1 MRLKKLEIFGFKSFF
16 DKTVVTLQPGIN
28 AIVGPNGCGKSN
40 LADAILWVLG
50 EQSAKNLRGEKMED
64 VIFNGTEQRK
74 ALGMAEV
81 SLTFG
86 DIDNALPGPYAPYSE
101 ITVSRRLFR
110 SGESEYLI
118 NKTTCRLKDIRDLL
132 IDTGAGYR
140 AHTIIEQGKVDDLI
154 SASPLQ
160 RREIVEEAAGI
171 AKYRLRKA
179 EALRKLEATEQNL
192 TRVRDIIGEI
202 KRQINSLDRQ
212 ARKAEKYQKL
222 REELRALELW
232 VARGEWDQWTGTREL
247 LEQEE
252 RGLQETAATE
262 EHRLAGLDLKQAEV
276 KLALTEQEQAL
287 SQIKTQVFEIEGKI
301 QRLEGRIET
310 IRAQRR
316 EWSET
321 EARNQQEI
329 GEIRQAEATLKAE
342 DELLDKERE
351 EIERE
356 LPARERLLTER
367 QEEANRQ
374 EEALG
379 REIAGLEREKVV
391 LFELASR
398 LTQANNNLLHI
409 ERRKED
415 LIKRKGRGA
424 QELEEVQGKKQAI
437 EEAAGRLK
445 GQLEQTRE
453 ILSEKS
459 AAQVAAATR
468 LQETEADLQA
478 RSVRLSQA
486 KEEWAALAA
495 QLASREGFYKGLLGP
510 GTESLLVQLQGIH
523 GMVADFIDVPPPYEK
538 AIEAVLESRLR
549 GIIVEGHTE
558 IKQGIDHLRQ
568 TQMGRGTFF
577 PRRPRV
583 RGEGAAPLEAGQE
596 GIIGRALDLVT
607 SRDGYDAL
615 VHALLGEVV
624 LVRDLDVAFQL
635 WNTAPA
641 SAVWVT
647 LRGEVLDPS
656 GAVTGGERGE
666 TGLLE
671 QKREIKLLSD
681 QMDRLQEEIRRL
693 EGEIARHQEILQT
706 TRLEIAT
713 LTSEIRSLEMQQLHE
728 QKDHGTSLVEIDRL
742 QNALQTV
749 LFEQEEGTK
758 EERELLQQEQE
769 ERNRIAEAQRLK
781 GEKEAEIVRLQEQV
795 EAFRQSLGGI
805 KEEVVRLKMETASLK
820 ERHRHLLEKR
830 DRVNRAKEE
839 LGQRFLEKERLLASL
854 KEKWQTAEAEEA
866 ETTTAISQAASERE
880 EKVALIREKTEAHAA
895 ILAQLQEVEQE
906 IHQLRAQL
914 DQTQKSLQE
923 RALRKIEAQMTQEKI
938 REAIFMNYQIEIAE
952 TVPSPPPAT
961 EEGEWTMDQARD
973 RAATLRRSL
982 DEMGPVN
989 IGAIEEYR
997 ELETRYQFLTS
1008 QETDLTTSMESL
1020 RQAIAKINKTT
1031 QSLFVDTF
1039 HLLNEKFK
1047 EVFVSFF
1054 GGGKAELILLDE
1066 AHPLE
1071 SGIEM
1076 IAQPPGKKPR
1086 SITLLSGGEKAL
1098 TAISLLFATF
1108 LIHPSPF
1115 CLLDEIDAPL
1125 DEENTR
1131 RFTQAVGNMSR
1142 QTQFIVIT
1150 HNKRTMEIADVLY
1163 GVTME
1168 ETGLSRLI
1176 SVDLNEK
1183 QGTNGNGNGNG
1194 HPVGTPVTSDSI

>member
-1 MRLKKLEIFGFKSFF
+1 MRLKKLEVFGFKSFF
-16 DKTVVTLQPGIN
+16 DKTVVTFQPGIN

-40 LADAILWVLG
+40 IADAILWVLG

-86 DIDNALPGPYAPYSE
+86 DIDNELPPPYSPYAE
-101 ITVSRRLFR
+101 LTVSRRLFR

-154 SASPLQ
+154 SASPMQ

-222 REELRALELW
+222 REELRSLELW
-232 VARGEWDQWTGTREL
+232 VARAEWEQWTQTRNL

-252 RGLQETAATE
+252 KALQETAAGE
-262 EHRLAGLDLKQAEV
+262 EHRLAGLDLKQAET
-276 KLALTEQEQAL
+276 KLVLTEQEQAL
-287 SQIKTQVFEIEGKI
+287 GQIKTQVFEIEGKI
-301 QRLEGRIET
+301 QRLEGKIET
-310 IRAQRR
+310 IRAQRK

-321 EARNQQEI
+321 EAHNQQEI
-329 GEIRQAEATLKAE
+329 GEIRQADATLTAE
-342 DELLDKERE
+342 EDLLEKERE

-356 LPARERLLTER
+356 QPERERLLTER
-367 QEEANRQ
+367 QEESNRL
-374 EEALG
+374 EGELN
-379 REIAGLEREKVV
+379 REIARLEQEKVV

-398 LTQANNNLLHI
+398 LTQAKNNLLHI
-409 ERRKED
+409 ELRKED
-415 LIKRKGRGA
+415 IIKRKGRGA
-424 QELEEVQGKKQAI
+424 QELETVQGKKREI
-437 EEAAGRLK
+437 EETAERLK
-445 GQLEQTRE
+445 GQLEQTRYL
-453 ILSEKS
+453 LSEKS
-459 AAQVAAATR
+459 AAQTAATTR
-468 LQETEADLQA
+468 LRETEADLKAQ
-478 RSVRLSQA
+478 STRLSQA

-510 GTESLLVQLQGIH
+510 GTESLLVQLQGLH

-538 AIEAVLESRLR
+538 AIEGVLESRLR
-549 GIIVEGHTE
+549 GIIVEGHAE

-568 TQMGRGTFF
+568 AQMGRGTFF
-577 PRRPRV
+577 PRQPRV
-583 RGEGAAPLEAGQE
+583 GKETLSPLEAGQE
-596 GIIGRALDLVT
+596 GVIGRALDLVAC
-607 SRDGYDAL
+607 REGYESL
-615 VHALLGEVV
+615 VNALLGEVV
-624 LVRDLDVAFQL
+624 LVRDLDVALHL
-635 WNTAPA
+635 WNTVSAP
-641 SAVWVT
+641 AVWVT
-647 LRGEVLDPS
+647 LQGEVLDPS

-681 QMDRLQEEIRRL
+681 QMDRLHAEMRRLDEEI
-693 EGEIARHQEILQT
+693 AQNQEILHL
-706 TRLEIAT
+706 TRQEIEM

-728 QKDHGTSLVEIDRL
+728 QKDFSTSHVEIDRL

-758 EERELLQQEQE
+758 EERELLQQEE
-769 ERNRIAEAQRLK
+769 GERNRIAEALRLK
-781 GEKEAEIVRLQEQV
+781 EEKEAEIVRQQEQV
-795 EAFRQSLGGI
+795 EARRQGLGGI
-805 KEEVVRLKMETASLK
+805 KEEVVRFKMETASLK

-830 DRVNRAKEE
+830 DRVDRAKEE
-839 LGQRFLEKERLLASL
+839 LAQRLIEKERLLASL
-854 KEKWQTAEAEEA
+854 KEKWQIAEAEEA
-866 ETTTAISQAASERE
+866 ETTTAISQAMSERE
-880 EKVALIREKTEAHAA
+880 ERVALIREKTEAHAA
-895 ILAQLQEVEQE
+895 VLGQLQQVEQE
-906 IHQLRAQL
+906 IHQLRSQL

-952 TVPSPPPAT
+952 AVPSPPSS
-961 EEGEWTMDQARD
+961 EEGEWTMEQARE
-973 RAATLRRSL
+973 RAAALRRSL
-982 DEMGPVN
+982 DDMGPVN

-1031 QSLFVDTF
+1031 QSLFSETF
-1039 HLLNEKFK
+1039 VLLNEKFK

-1054 GGGKAELILLDE
+1054 GGGKAELVLLDE
-1066 AHPLE
+1066 ANPLE

-1131 RFTQAVGNMSR
+1131 RFTLAVSKMSQ

-1150 HNKRTMEIADVLY
+1150 HNKRTMEIANVLY

-1168 ETGLSRLI
+1168 EIGLSRLI
-1176 SVDLNEK
+1176 SVNLNEK
-1183 QGTNGNGNGNG
+1183 EGTNGNG
-1194 HPVGTPVTSDSI
+1194 HPVETPVASDSI

>member
-1 MRLKKLEIFGFKSFF
+1 MRLKKLEVFGFKSFF
-16 DKTVVTLQPGIN
+16 DKTVVTFQPGIN

-86 DIDNALPGPYAPYSE
+86 DIDNELPGPYAPYAE

-118 NKTTCRLKDIRDLL
+118 NKTPCRLKDIRDLL

-154 SASPLQ
+154 SASPMQ
-160 RREIVEEAAGI
+160 RRELVEEAAGI

-232 VARGEWDQWTGTREL
+232 VARAEWDQWSGTREL

-252 RGLQETAATE
+252 KGLQEAAGAE

-287 SQIKTQVFEIEGKI
+287 AQIKTQVFEIEGKI

-310 IRAQRR
+310 IRAQRK

-329 GEIRQAEATLKAE
+329 GEIRQAEATLKEEEA
-342 DELLDKERE
+342 LLEKERE

-356 LPARERLLTER
+356 QPERERLLAER
-367 QEEANRQ
+367 QEETNRQ
-374 EEALG
+374 EEALN
-379 REIAGLEREKVV
+379 REIARLEQEKVV

-424 QELEEVQGKKQAI
+424 QELESVQGKKQAI
-437 EEAAGRLK
+437 EAAAVRLK
-445 GQLEQTRE
+445 EQLEQTRQV
-453 ILSEKS
+453 LSEKS
-459 AAQVAAATR
+459 AAQAAAAHR
-468 LQETEADLQA
+468 LKETEAEIKA
-478 RSVRLSQA
+478 RSTRLSQA

-523 GMVADFIDVPPPYEK
+523 GMVADLIDVPAPYEK
-538 AIEAVLESRLR
+538 AIEAVLENRLR
-549 GIIVEGHTE
+549 GIIVDGPAE
-558 IKQGIDHLRQ
+558 IKQGIEHLRQ
-568 TQMGRGTFF
+568 SQMGRGTFF
-577 PRRPRV
+577 PRQPRL
-583 RGEGAAPLEAGQE
+583 RRDGAAPLEAGQD
-596 GIIGRALDLVT
+596 GVIGRALDLVAG
-607 SRDGYDAL
+607 REGYDAL
-615 VHALLGEVV
+615 VDALLGEVV
-624 LVRDLDVAFQL
+624 LVRDLDAALQL
-635 WNTAPA
+635 WNNT
-641 SAVWVT
+641 SAATVWVT

-656 GAVTGGERGE
+656 GAVTGGERDE

-681 QMDRLQEEIRRL
+681 QMDRLQAEIRQV
-693 EGEIARHQEILQT
+693 EEQIAQNQETLQMTRQEIEQ
-706 TRLEIAT
+706 
-713 LTSEIRSLEMQQLHE
+713 LTSEVRSLEMQQLHE
-728 QKDHGTSLVEIDRL
+728 QKDHSASLTEIDRL

-758 EERELLQQEQE
+758 EERELLEQE
-769 ERNRIAEAQRLK
+769 EGERHRGAEAQRLK
-781 GEKEAEIVRLQEQV
+781 GETEAEIVGHQEQV
-795 EAFRQSLGGI
+795 ETLRQGLGTM

-830 DRVNRAKEE
+830 NGVRRAQEE
-839 LGQRFLEKERLLASL
+839 LVQRFREKERLLAAL
-854 KEKWQTAEAEEA
+854 KEKWQAAEAEES
-866 ETTTAISQAASERE
+866 ETTAAISQAMSERE

-895 ILAQLQEVEQE
+895 VLAQLQQIEQE
-906 IHQLRAQL
+906 IQQVRSQL

-938 REAIFMNYQIEIAE
+938 RETIFMNYQTEIAE
-952 TVPSPPPAT
+952 TVPPPPPSV
-961 EEGEWTMDQARD
+961 EEEEWTMDQARE
-973 RAATLRRSL
+973 RSATLRRSL

-1031 QSLFVDTF
+1031 QSLFTDTF

-1047 EVFVSFF
+1047 QVFVSFF

-1076 IAQPPGKKPR
+1076 VAQPPGKKPR

-1131 RFTQAVGNMSR
+1131 RFIKAIDDMSQ

-1183 QGTNGNGNGNG
+1183 QGANGNG

>member
-1 MRLKKLEIFGFKSFF
+1 MRLKKLEVFGFKSFF
-16 DKTVVTLQPGIN
+16 DKTVVTFQPGIN

-86 DIDNALPGPYAPYSE
+86 DIDNELPGPYAPYAE

-118 NKTTCRLKDIRDLL
+118 NKTPCRLKDIRDLL

-154 SASPLQ
+154 SASPMQ
-160 RREIVEEAAGI
+160 RRELVEEAAGI

-232 VARGEWDQWTGTREL
+232 VARAEWDQWSGTREL

-252 RGLQETAATE
+252 KGLQEAAGAE

-287 SQIKTQVFEIEGKI
+287 AQIKTQVFEIEGKI

-310 IRAQRR
+310 IRAQRK

-329 GEIRQAEATLKAE
+329 GEIRQAEATLKEEEA
-342 DELLDKERE
+342 LLEKERE

-356 LPARERLLTER
+356 QPERERLLAER
-367 QEEANRQ
+367 QEETNRQ
-374 EEALG
+374 EEALN
-379 REIAGLEREKVV
+379 REIARLEQEKVV

-424 QELEEVQGKKQAI
+424 QELESVQGKKQAI
-437 EEAAGRLK
+437 EAAAVRLK
-445 GQLEQTRE
+445 EQLEQTRQV
-453 ILSEKS
+453 LSEKS
-459 AAQVAAATR
+459 AAQAAAAHR
-468 LQETEADLQA
+468 LKETEAEIKA
-478 RSVRLSQA
+478 RSTRLSQA

-523 GMVADFIDVPPPYEK
+523 GMVADLIDVPAPYEK
-538 AIEAVLESRLR
+538 AIEAVLENRLR
-549 GIIVEGHTE
+549 GIIVDGPAE
-558 IKQGIDHLRQ
+558 IKQGIEHLRQ
-568 TQMGRGTFF
+568 SQMGRGTFF
-577 PRRPRV
+577 PRQPRL
-583 RGEGAAPLEAGQE
+583 RRDGAAPLEAGQD
-596 GIIGRALDLVT
+596 GVIGRALDLVAG
-607 SRDGYDAL
+607 REGYDAL
-615 VHALLGEVV
+615 VDALLGEVV
-624 LVRDLDVAFQL
+624 LVRDLDAALQL
-635 WNTAPA
+635 WNNT
-641 SAVWVT
+641 SAATVWVT

-656 GAVTGGERGE
+656 GAVTGGERDE

-681 QMDRLQEEIRRL
+681 QMDRLQAEIRQV
-693 EGEIARHQEILQT
+693 EEQIAQNQETLQMTRQEIEQ
-706 TRLEIAT
+706 
-713 LTSEIRSLEMQQLHE
+713 LTSEVRSLEMQQLHE
-728 QKDHGTSLVEIDRL
+728 QKDHSASLTEIDRL

-758 EERELLQQEQE
+758 EERELLEQE
-769 ERNRIAEAQRLK
+769 EGERHRGAEAQRLK
-781 GEKEAEIVRLQEQV
+781 GEKEAEIVGHQEQV
-795 EAFRQSLGGI
+795 ETLRQGLGTM

-830 DRVNRAKEE
+830 NGVRRAQEE
-839 LGQRFLEKERLLASL
+839 LVQRFREKERLLAAL
-854 KEKWQTAEAEEA
+854 KEKWQAAEAEES
-866 ETTTAISQAASERE
+866 ETTAAISQAMSERE

-895 ILAQLQEVEQE
+895 VLAQLQQIEQE
-906 IHQLRAQL
+906 IQQVRSQL

-938 REAIFMNYQIEIAE
+938 RETIFMNYQTEIAE
-952 TVPSPPPAT
+952 TVPPPPLPLKRKS
-961 EEGEWTMDQARD
+961 GRWIRRGSGRPRFGAR
-973 RAATLRRSL
+973 S
-982 DEMGPVN
+982 
-989 IGAIEEYR
+989 
-997 ELETRYQFLTS
+997 TRWG
-1008 QETDLTTSMESL
+1008 
-1020 RQAIAKINKTT
+1020 R
-1031 QSLFVDTF
+1031 
-1039 HLLNEKFK
+1039 
-1047 EVFVSFF
+1047 
-1054 GGGKAELILLDE
+1054 
-1066 AHPLE
+1066 
-1071 SGIEM
+1071 
-1076 IAQPPGKKPR
+1076 
-1086 SITLLSGGEKAL
+1086 
-1098 TAISLLFATF
+1098 
-1108 LIHPSPF
+1108 
-1115 CLLDEIDAPL
+1115 
-1125 DEENTR
+1125 
-1131 RFTQAVGNMSR
+1131 
-1142 QTQFIVIT
+1142 
-1150 HNKRTMEIADVLY
+1150 
-1163 GVTME
+1163 
-1168 ETGLSRLI
+1168 
-1176 SVDLNEK
+1176 
-1183 QGTNGNGNGNG
+1183 
-1194 HPVGTPVTSDSI
+1194 

>member
-16 DKTVVTLQPGIN
+16 DKTVVTFQPGIN

-64 VIFNGTEQRK
+64 VIFNGTEHRK

-86 DIDNALPGPYAPYSE
+86 DINNELPAPYAPYSE

-118 NKTTCRLKDIRDLL
+118 NKTPCRLKDIRDLL

-154 SASPLQ
+154 SASPMQ

-222 REELRALELW
+222 REELRTLELW
-232 VARGEWDQWTGTREL
+232 VARAEWEQWSGTREL

-252 RGLQETAATE
+252 RGLQESVAAE
-262 EHRLAGLDLKQAEV
+262 EHRLAGLDLKQAEI

-287 SQIKTQVFEIEGKI
+287 GQIKTQVFEIEGKI

-310 IRAQRR
+310 IRAQRK

-329 GEIRQAEATLKAE
+329 GEIRQAEATLKGEEA
-342 DELLDKERE
+342 LLEKERE

-356 LPARERLLTER
+356 QPRRERLLTER
-367 QEEANRQ
+367 QEESNRL
-374 EEALG
+374 EEELN
-379 REIAGLEREKVV
+379 REIARLEQEKVV

-424 QELEEVQGKKQAI
+424 QELEEVQGKKRAI
-437 EEAAGRLK
+437 EEAAGQLK
-445 GQLEQTRE
+445 GALEQTRLL
-453 ILSEKS
+453 LSEKS
-459 AAQVAAATR
+459 AAQNAAAAR
-468 LQETEADLQA
+468 LRETEAELKA
-478 RSVRLSQA
+478 RSARLSQA

-523 GMVADFIDVPPPYEK
+523 GMVADFIDVPAPYEK

-549 GIIVEGHTE
+549 GIIVEGPAE
-558 IKQGIDHLRQ
+558 IKQGIEHLRQ
-568 TQMGRGTFF
+568 SQMGRGTFF
-577 PRRPRV
+577 PRQPRV
-583 RGEGAAPLEAGQE
+583 RSEGAAPIEAVDGM
-596 GIIGRALDLVT
+596 IGRALDLVT
-607 SRDGYDAL
+607 SCEGYDAL
-615 VHALLGEVV
+615 VNALLGEVV
-624 LVRDLDVAFQL
+624 LVRDLDVALHL
-635 WNTAPA
+635 WNISSAP
-641 SAVWVT
+641 AVWVT
-647 LRGEVLDPS
+647 LRGEVLDRS
-656 GAVTGGERGE
+656 GAVTGGERSE

-671 QKREIKLLSD
+671 QKREIKSLSD
-681 QMDRLQEEIRRL
+681 QMDRLHEEIRRL
-693 EGEIARHQEILQT
+693 EGEINQHQETVQT
-706 TRLEIAT
+706 TRQEIET
-713 LTSEIRSLEMQQLHE
+713 LMSETRSLEMQLLHD
-728 QKDHGTSLVEIDRL
+728 QKDHNTSLAEIDRL

-758 EERELLQQEQE
+758 EEQELLQQEE
-769 ERNRIAEAQRLK
+769 GERNRIVEAQRLK
-781 GEKEAEIVRLQEQV
+781 GEKEAEIVGQQEKV
-795 EAFRQSLGGI
+795 ESLRQGLGGM

-830 DRVNRAKEE
+830 DRVRRAQEE
-839 LGQRFLEKERLLASL
+839 LVQRFQEKERLLASL
-854 KEKWQTAEAEEA
+854 KEKWQAAEAEEA
-866 ETTTAISQAASERE
+866 ETTAAISQAMSERE
-880 EKVALIREKTEAHAA
+880 EKAVLIREKTEAHAA
-895 ILAQLQEVEQE
+895 VLAQLQQAEQE

-914 DQTQKSLQE
+914 DQTQKTLQE

-938 REAIFMNYQIEIAE
+938 RETIFMNYQIEIAE
-952 TVPSPPPAT
+952 TLPAPPSS
-961 EEGEWTMDQARD
+961 EEGEWTIDQARE
-973 RAATLRRSL
+973 RAAALRRSL

-1131 RFTQAVGNMSR
+1131 RFTQAVGNMSQ

-1150 HNKRTMEIADVLY
+1150 HNKRTMEIADLLY

-1183 QGTNGNGNGNG
+1183 EGANGNG

>member
-1 MRLKKLEIFGFKSFF
+1 MRLKKLEVFGFKSFF
-16 DKTVVTLQPGIN
+16 DKTVVTFQPGIN

-40 LADAILWVLG
+40 LADAILWVMG

-74 ALGMAEV
+74 PLGMAEV

-86 DIDNALPGPYAPYSE
+86 DINDELPGPYAPYSE

-118 NKTTCRLKDIRDLL
+118 NKTPCRLKDIRDLL

-154 SASPLQ
+154 SASPMQ

-232 VARGEWDQWTGTREL
+232 VARAEWDQWSGTREL

-252 RGLQETAATE
+252 KGLQETAAAE
-262 EHRLAGLDLKQAEV
+262 KHRLAGLDLKQAEV

-287 SQIKTQVFEIEGKI
+287 GQIKTQVFEIEGKI

-310 IRAQRR
+310 IRAQRK

-321 EARNQQEI
+321 EARHQQEI

-342 DELLDKERE
+342 EELLEKERE

-356 LPARERLLTER
+356 QPERERLLTER

-374 EEALG
+374 EEGLN
-379 REIAGLEREKVV
+379 REIARLEQEKVV

-424 QELEEVQGKKQAI
+424 QELEEVQGKKQTI
-437 EEAAGRLK
+437 EETAGRLK
-445 GQLEQTRE
+445 GALEQTRQ

-459 AAQVAAATR
+459 AAQTAATAR
-468 LQETEADLQA
+468 LKETEADLQA
-478 RSVRLSQA
+478 RFARLSRA

-523 GMVADFIDVPPPYEK
+523 GMVADFIDVPTPYEK

-549 GIIVEGHTE
+549 GIIVEGPAE

-568 TQMGRGTFF
+568 SQMGRGTFF
-577 PRRPRV
+577 PRQPRV
-583 RGEGAAPLEAGQE
+583 RKEGTAPLEPGQD
-596 GIIGRALDLVT
+596 GVIGRALDLVT
-607 SRDGYDAL
+607 SRDGYEAL
-615 VHALLGEVV
+615 VNALLGEVV
-624 LVRDLDVAFQL
+624 LVRDLDVALHL
-635 WNTAPA
+635 WNSASAP
-641 SAVWVT
+641 AVWVT
-647 LRGEVLDPS
+647 LRGEVLDPVGS
-656 GAVTGGERGE
+656 VTGGERNE

-671 QKREIKLLSD
+671 QKREIKSLSD
-681 QMDRLQEEIRRL
+681 QMDRLQEEVRRL
-693 EGEIARHQEILQT
+693 EGEIAQNQESLQT
-706 TRLEIAT
+706 TRQEIEMR
-713 LTSEIRSLEMQQLHE
+713 TSEIRSLEMQQLHE
-728 QKDHGTSLVEIDRL
+728 QKDHSASLIEIDRL

-758 EERELLQQEQE
+758 EEQELLLQEQG
-769 ERNRIAEAQRLK
+769 ERNRIAETERLK
-781 GEKEAEIVRLQEQV
+781 EDKEGEIVRQQEKV
-795 EAFRQSLGGI
+795 ESLRQRLGGM
-805 KEEVVRLKMETASLK
+805 KEEVVRLKMEVASLK

-830 DRVNRAKEE
+830 DRVRRAQEE
-839 LGQRFLEKERLLASL
+839 LAQRFQEKERLLASL
-854 KEKWQTAEAEEA
+854 KEKWEAAEAEEA
-866 ETTTAISQAASERE
+866 ETTTAISQAMSERE

-895 ILAQLQEVEQE
+895 VLAQLQQVEQE

-938 REAIFMNYQIEIAE
+938 RETIFMNYQIEIAE
-952 TVPSPPPAT
+952 TIPPPPPS
-961 EEGEWTMDQARD
+961 EEGAWTIDQARE

-997 ELETRYQFLTS
+997 ELTTRYQFLTS

-1031 QSLFVDTF
+1031 QSLFTETF

-1183 QGTNGNGNGNG
+1183 QGTNGNG
-1194 HPVGTPVTSDSI
+1194 HPVGTPVVSDSI

>member
-1 MRLKKLEIFGFKSFF
+1 MRLKKLEVFGFKSFF
-16 DKTVVTLQPGIN
+16 DKTVVTFQTGIN

-86 DIDNALPGPYAPYSE
+86 DIDNELPPPYSPYAE

-154 SASPLQ
+154 SASPMQ
-160 RREIVEEAAGI
+160 RRELVEEAAGI

-232 VARGEWDQWTGTREL
+232 VARAEWDQWCGTREL

-252 RGLQETAATE
+252 RGLQETASSE
-262 EHRLAGLDLKQAEV
+262 ENRLAGLDLKQAEI

-287 SQIKTQVFEIEGKI
+287 GQIKTQVFEIEGKI

-310 IRAQRR
+310 IRAQRK

-329 GEIRQAEATLKAE
+329 GEIRQAEASLKAE
-342 DELLDKERE
+342 EELLEKERE

-356 LPARERLLTER
+356 QPERERLLAER
-367 QEEANRQ
+367 QEESSRR
-374 EEALG
+374 EEELN
-379 REIAGLEREKVV
+379 REIARLEQEKVV

-415 LIKRKGRGA
+415 LFKRKGRGA
-424 QELEEVQGKKQAI
+424 QELEAVQGKKQTI
-437 EEAAGRLK
+437 EEAAGQLK
-445 GQLEQTRE
+445 GALEQTRQR
-453 ILSEKS
+453 LSEKS
-459 AAQVAAATR
+459 AAQTAAAAR
-468 LQETEADLQA
+468 LKETEADLKAQSA
-478 RSVRLSQA
+478 RLSQA

-495 QLASREGFYKGLLGP
+495 QLASREGFYRGLLGS
-510 GTESLLVQLQGIH
+510 GTESLLVQLQGTH
-523 GMVADFIDVPPPYEK
+523 GMVADFIDVPAPYEK

-549 GIIVEGHTE
+549 GIIVEGPAE

-568 TQMGRGTFF
+568 SQMGRGTFF
-577 PRRPRV
+577 PRQPRV
-583 RGEGAAPLEAGQE
+583 RKEGAPSLEAGQD
-596 GIIGRALDLVT
+596 GVIGRALDLVT
-607 SRDGYDAL
+607 SREGYDAL
-615 VHALLGEVV
+615 ANALLGEVV
-624 LVRDLDVAFQL
+624 LVRDLDVALQL
-635 WNTAPA
+635 WESASAP
-641 SAVWVT
+641 AVWVT

-656 GAVTGGERGE
+656 GGVTGGERGE

-671 QKREIKLLSD
+671 QKREIKSLSD
-681 QMDRLQEEIRRL
+681 QMDHLHEEIRRS
-693 EGEIARHQEILQT
+693 EGEITETQGTLQT
-706 TRLEIAT
+706 TRQEIET
-713 LTSEIRSLEMQQLHE
+713 LTAEIRSLEMQQLHE
-728 QKDHGTSLVEIDRL
+728 QKDHSTSLVEIDRL

-758 EERELLQQEQE
+758 EERELLQQEE
-769 ERNRIAEAQRLK
+769 GERNRIAEAQRLK
-781 GEKEAEIVRLQEQV
+781 GEKEAEIVRQQEQV
-795 EAFRQSLGGI
+795 EAFRQSLGGM

-830 DRVNRAKEE
+830 DRVLRAQEE
-839 LGQRFLEKERLLASL
+839 LGQRFQEKERLLASL
-854 KEKWQTAEAEEA
+854 KEKWRAAETEEA
-866 ETTTAISQAASERE
+866 ETTTAISQAMSERE
-880 EKVALIREKTEAHAA
+880 EKVAQIREKTEVHAA
-895 ILAQLQEVEQE
+895 VLAQLQQIEQE
-906 IHQLRAQL
+906 IHQVRSQL

-938 REAIFMNYQIEIAE
+938 RETIFMNYQIEIAE
-952 TVPSPPPAT
+952 TTPPPPPSS
-961 EEGEWTMDQARD
+961 EEGAWTMDQARD
-973 RAATLRRSL
+973 RAATLRRAL

-1031 QSLFVDTF
+1031 QSLFTDTF

-1047 EVFVSFF
+1047 KVFVSFF
-1054 GGGKAELILLDE
+1054 GGGNAELILLDE

-1076 IAQPPGKKPR
+1076 VAQPPGKKPR

-1131 RFTQAVGNMSR
+1131 RFTKAIDDMSQ

-1183 QGTNGNGNGNG
+1183 ERTNGNG
-1194 HPVGTPVTSDSI
+1194 HPVGAPVTSDSI

>member
-16 DKTVVTLQPGIN
+16 DKTVVTFQPGIN
-28 AIVGPNGCGKSN
+28 AVVGPNGCGKSN
-40 LADAILWVLG
+40 IADSILWVLG
-50 EQSAKNLRGEKMED
+50 EQSAKNLRGERMED
-64 VIFNGTEQRK
+64 VIFNGTEHRK
-74 ALGMAEV
+74 PLGMSEV

-86 DIDNALPGPYAPYSE
+86 DINGALPEPYAPYSE

-118 NKTTCRLKDIRDLL
+118 NKTPCRLKDIRDLL

-212 ARKAEKYQKL
+212 ARKAEKFQKI
-222 REELRALELW
+222 REELKSLDFF
-232 VARGEWDQWTGTREL
+232 VARAEWDQWSGTREA

-252 RGLQETAATE
+252 RSLQETASAQE
-262 EHRLAGLDLKQAEV
+262 NQRSGLDLRQSEI
-276 KLALTEQEQAL
+276 KLSLTEQEQAL
-287 SQIKTQVFEIEGKI
+287 GQLKTQIFETEAKI

-316 EWSET
+316 EWTET
-321 EARNQQEI
+321 ETRNLQEI
-329 GEIRQAEATLKAE
+329 AEIRQAETALQAE
-342 DELLDKERE
+342 DQALDQEQEQIEETLPERE
-351 EIERE
+351 RH
-356 LPARERLLTER
+356 LTER
-367 QEEANRQ
+367 QEESNRI
-374 EEALG
+374 EAALTE
-379 REIAGLEREKVV
+379 EIARLEQEKGY

-398 LTQANNNLLHI
+398 LTQAKNNLVHLQL
-409 ERRKED
+409 RKDE
-415 LIKRKGRGA
+415 LMKRKGRGA
-424 QELEEVQGKKQAI
+424 QELEEVQRKK
-437 EEAAGRLK
+437 EETEAAS
-445 GQLEQTRE
+445 GQLKAQLGEMKRQ
-453 ILSEKS
+453 LSEKQ
-459 AAQVAAATR
+459 AAQAAAATQ
-468 LQETEADLQA
+468 LKETEATLQA
-478 RSVRLSQA
+478 GTARLSQV
-486 KEEWAALAA
+486 KEEWGVLAA
-495 QLASREGFYKGLLGP
+495 QLASREGFYRGLLGP
-510 GTESLLVQLQGIH
+510 GTENLLTQLQGLH
-523 GMVADFIDVPPPYEK
+523 GMVADFIEVPAPYEK

-549 GIIVEGHTE
+549 GIVVDGAAE
-558 IKQGIDHLRQ
+558 IRQGIEHLREAQ
-568 TQMGRGTFF
+568 LGRGTFF
-577 PRRPRV
+577 PRQPRTQS
-583 RGEGAAPLEAGQE
+583 PLSSTETGQE
-596 GIIGRALDLVT
+596 GVIGRALDLVGH
-607 SRDGYDAL
+607 RDGYEAL
-615 VHALLGEVV
+615 TQALLCDVV
-624 LVRDLDVAFQL
+624 LVRDLDVAFEQWEL
-635 WNTAPA
+635 SPA
-641 SAVWVT
+641 AVYVT
-647 LRGEVLDPS
+647 LRGEVLDRS

-671 QKREIKLLSD
+671 QKREIKALSD
-681 QMDRLQEEIRRL
+681 QMAHLQEEMRRQ
-693 EGEIARHQEILQT
+693 EEKIGENQALLQT
-706 TRLEIAT
+706 TRQEIEA
-713 LTSEIRSLEMQQLHE
+713 LGGEIRAIEIQHLHDL
-728 QKDHGTSLVEIDRL
+728 KDHSASLTEIDRL

-758 EERELLQQEQE
+758 EEIELLRQE
-769 ERNRIAEAQRLK
+769 ETERNQVTEAQRMK
-781 GEKEAEIVRLQEQV
+781 EEKEAAITQQQEQV
-795 EAFRQSLGGI
+795 EALRQSLGI
-805 KEEVVRLKMETASLK
+805 VKEEVVRLKMETASLK

-830 DRVNRAKEE
+830 SRVVRAKEE
-839 LGQRFLEKERLLASL
+839 LVQRFQEKERLVASL
-854 KEKWQTAEAEEA
+854 QEKRRAAEGEEA
-866 ETTTAISQAASERE
+866 ETTSFIQLGAVERE
-880 EKVALIREKTEAHAA
+880 ALNARIREKTEAHAE
-895 ILAQLQEVEQE
+895 ILAQLQQVDQE
-906 IHQLRAQL
+906 IQQCRAQL

-923 RALRKIEAQMTQEKI
+923 RALRKIEAQMTMEKV
-938 REAIFMNYQIEIAE
+938 RETIFMNYQTEIAE
-952 TVPSPPPAT
+952 TRPAPPASP
-961 EEGEWTMDQARD
+961 EGEEISLDQARE
-973 RAATLRRSL
+973 RSAALRRAV

-997 ELETRYQFLTS
+997 ELESRYQFLTS

-1031 QSLFVDTF
+1031 QSLFTDTF
-1039 HLLNEKFK
+1039 YLLNEKFK

-1066 AHPLE
+1066 SRPLE

-1076 IAQPPGKKPR
+1076 VAQPPGKKPR
-1086 SITLLSGGEKAL
+1086 SISLLSGGEKAL

-1131 RFTQAVGNMSR
+1131 RFTQALTNMSS

-1168 ETGLSRLI
+1168 EIGLSRLI
-1176 SVDLNEK
+1176 SVDLHER
-1183 QGTNGNGNGNG
+1183 QGTNG
-1194 HPVGTPVTSDSI
+1194 HPVESPVVSDSA

>member
-16 DKTVVTLQPGIN
+16 DKTIVTLQPGIN

-86 DIDNALPGPYAPYSE
+86 DIDNELPGPYAPYAE

-118 NKTTCRLKDIRDLL
+118 NKTPCRLKDIRDLL

-154 SASPLQ
+154 SASPMQ

-232 VARGEWDQWTGTREL
+232 VARAEWDQWSGTREL

-252 RGLQETAATE
+252 KGLQETAAAE
-262 EHRLAGLDLKQAEV
+262 GHRLAGLDLKQAEV

-310 IRAQRR
+310 IRAQRK

-342 DELLDKERE
+342 EEALGTERE
-351 EIERE
+351 EIERDQPE
-356 LPARERLLTER
+356 RERLLAER

-374 EEALG
+374 EEALN
-379 REIAGLEREKVV
+379 REIARLEQEKVV

-424 QELEEVQGKKQAI
+424 QELEAVQGKKQTI
-437 EEAAGRLK
+437 EETAGRLK
-445 GQLEQTRE
+445 EALEQTRQ

-459 AAQVAAATR
+459 AAQTAAANRLRETETEIKVRTTR
-468 LQETEADLQA
+468 LTEA
-478 RSVRLSQA
+478 
-486 KEEWAALAA
+486 KEAWAALAA

-523 GMVADFIDVPPPYEK
+523 GMVADLLDVPAPYEK
-538 AIEAVLESRLR
+538 AIEAVLENRLR
-549 GIIVEGHTE
+549 GIIVEGPAE
-558 IKQGIDHLRQ
+558 IQQGIAHLRQ
-568 TQMGRGTFF
+568 TQMGRGTFL

-583 RGEGAAPLEAGQE
+583 HGAGAAPIEAGQD
-596 GIIGRALDLVT
+596 GVIGRAVDLVP
-607 SRDGYDAL
+607 SREGYDAL
-615 VHALLGEVV
+615 VNALLGEVV
-624 LVRDLDVAFQL
+624 LVRDLDVAFQC
-635 WNTAPA
+635 WNTA
-641 SAVWVT
+641 SAATVWVT
-647 LRGEVLDPS
+647 LQGEVLDPVGS
-656 GAVTGGERGE
+656 VTGGERSE

-671 QKREIKLLSD
+671 QKREIKSLSD
-681 QMDRLQEEIRRL
+681 QMDRLQDEIRRV
-693 EGEIARHQEILQT
+693 EGEIAQSQETLQT
-706 TRLEIAT
+706 TRQEIEM
-713 LTSEIRSLEMQQLHE
+713 LTSEIRSLEIQQLHD
-728 QKDHGTSLVEIDRL
+728 QKDHSTSLIEIDRL

-749 LFEQEEGTK
+749 LFEQEEGSK
-758 EERELLQQEQE
+758 EEQELRLQEE
-769 ERNRIAEAQRLK
+769 GERNRIAEAQRLK
-781 GEKEAEIVRLQEQV
+781 GEKEAEIVRQQEQV
-795 EAFRQSLGGI
+795 EALRRSLGGM
-805 KEEVVRLKMETASLK
+805 KEEVVRLKMEVASLK

-830 DRVNRAKEE
+830 DRVRRAQEE
-839 LGQRFLEKERLLASL
+839 LAQRFQEKERLIASL
-854 KEKWQTAEAEEA
+854 KEKWQAAETEEA
-866 ETTTAISQAASERE
+866 ERTTAISQADAERE
-880 EKVALIREKTEAHAA
+880 EKVALIREKTETHAA
-895 ILAQLQEVEQE
+895 ILAQLQQVEQE

-952 TVPSPPPAT
+952 AVPPPPAAT
-961 EEGEWTMDQARD
+961 DEGEWTFDQARD
-973 RAATLRRSL
+973 RAAALRRSL

-997 ELETRYQFLTS
+997 ELETRYQFLTA

-1047 EVFVSFF
+1047 AVFVSFF

-1131 RFTQAVGNMSR
+1131 RFTQAVGNMSQ

-1183 QGTNGNGNGNG
+1183 EGTNGNGNG
-1194 HPVGTPVTSDSI
+1194 HPVGTPAASDSI